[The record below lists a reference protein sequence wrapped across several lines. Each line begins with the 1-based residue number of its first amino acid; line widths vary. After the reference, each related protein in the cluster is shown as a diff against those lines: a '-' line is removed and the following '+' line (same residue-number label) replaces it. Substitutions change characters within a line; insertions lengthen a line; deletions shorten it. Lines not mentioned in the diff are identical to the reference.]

1 MKNTKKSRDSFRSQ
15 WGFVL
20 ACIGSAVGMG
30 NIWMFPTRVSAYGG
44 GSFLIPY
51 IVCVTVLG
59 FSGVAGEMAFGRAA
73 RSGPVGA
80 FGMACASRGGKY
92 KKIGELLGCIP
103 MLGAFAMAI
112 GYSVVVGWIVKYMVG
127 TFTGATLAPENADE
141 FGSAFGSMASAF
153 GNNGWQ
159 LVALILCFVIMT
171 AGISAG
177 IEKLNKIM
185 MPLFFFMF
193 LCLAVYIAFQPES
206 AEGYRYIFK
215 IDPKTIANPMVWVY
229 ALGQSFFSLSL
240 AGNGTIIYGSYLSD
254 DEDVLDSA
262 KKVAIFDTLA
272 AILAAFVIIPAMA
285 TAGQAVTSG
294 GPGLLFIYIPYI
306 FKGIPGGNILAVVFF
321 IAIFFA
327 GITSLVNLFEAPIST
342 LQDYFHLNRP
352 TAVGIVAV
360 IGTVVSICIQGIV
373 SGWMD
378 VLSIYICPLGAGMAA
393 IMFYWVY
400 KNGAARRALQTGREK
415 TIGGW
420 LEPMTKY
427 VFCILPLLVL
437 ILGIAFKGIG

>member
-1 MKNTKKSRDSFRSQ
+1 MKKNTKTRDSFRSQ

-30 NIWMFPTRVSAYGG
+30 NIWMFPTRVSLYGG
-44 GSFLIPY
+44 GSFLLPY
-51 IVCVTVLG
+51 IICVAVLG
-59 FSGVAGEMAFGRAA
+59 FTGVAGEMAFGRAA

-80 FGMACASRGGKY
+80 FGMACASRNPKY
-92 KKIGELLGCIP
+92 KRLGELLGCIP

-127 TFTGATLAPENADE
+127 TFTGSTLAPANADE
-141 FGSAFGSMASAF
+141 FGGAFGAMASSF

-159 LVALILCFVIMT
+159 LAALIICFVIMT

-177 IEKLNKIM
+177 IEKLNKVM
-185 MPLFFFMF
+185 MPLFFLMF
-193 LCLAVYIAFQPES
+193 LGLAIYLIFQPGS
-206 AEGYRYIFK
+206 VEGYKYIFR
-215 IDPKTIANPMVWVY
+215 IDPEALTNPMTWVY
-229 ALGQSFFSLSL
+229 ALGQAFFSLSL
-240 AGNGTIIYGSYLSD
+240 AGNGTIIYGSYLKD
-254 DEDVLDSA
+254 DADIIGSA
-262 KKVAIFDTLA
+262 KRVAVFDTLA
-272 AILAAFVIIPAMA
+272 ALLAAFVIIPAMA

-306 FKGIPGGNILAVVFF
+306 FKGIPGGSILAIIFF
-321 IAIFFA
+321 VAVFFA

-342 LQDYFHLNRP
+342 LQDYFHLKRP
-352 TAVGIVAV
+352 AAVGIVAV

-378 VLSIYICPLGAGMAA
+378 ILSIYICPLGAGMAA
-393 IMFYWVY
+393 VLFYWVY
-400 KNGAARRALQTGREK
+400 KDGAARKALQLGREK
-415 TIGGW
+415 NIGKW

-427 VFCILPLLVL
+427 VFCILTVVVF
-437 ILGIAFKGIG
+437 ILGIIFKGIG